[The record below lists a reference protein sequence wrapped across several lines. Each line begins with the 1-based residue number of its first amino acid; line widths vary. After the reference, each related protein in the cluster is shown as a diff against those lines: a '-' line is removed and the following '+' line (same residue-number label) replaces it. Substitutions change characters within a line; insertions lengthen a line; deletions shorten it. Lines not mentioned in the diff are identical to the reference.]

1 VIELADSRATL
12 VRYQAFAW
20 WGLALVGQAIS
31 LRLIDAGPRLHYQHY
46 KLLSRT
52 PDENLLLALVLVQGI
67 IVLSALV
74 RRWSSIR
81 TVAARLFRPWQLL
94 LLGAV
99 FVLPAAAV
107 SADPAFMALEF
118 LFASF
123 MQALNLATVVLAIA
137 ALPDEWLVSF
147 RQRRMDALLGV
158 AESTACGQS
167 APRVDRF
174 ALSIA
179 AWVVLVAALLAV
191 FSYQRHPHITDEVAY
206 ILHAR
211 FLASGALTLPAPPVP
226 EAFTFYLMESSDSR
240 WYASTPPGWPAL
252 LAVGVR
258 LGVPWLVNPLLGGV
272 NILLAYLLIWG
283 LYQRRTARIALL
295 LLAASPWFVFMAM
308 NFMTHSFSLTCAL
321 AAAVLVLQA
330 RRTGAVHWAAL
341 AGVMLGIGSLIRPL
355 DGLIVAALMGL
366 WALGLGGRRLTVP
379 AIVALGV
386 GTLLTGALVLPY
398 NYALTGDAL
407 SFPLNAYVDTHF
419 GAGRNGFGFGPEKG
433 FGWALDPNPGH
444 SPMDALIN
452 ANLNGHS
459 LNTEL
464 FGWSTGSLLLAAIA
478 IVAGRLPRS
487 DRLMVVVMLV
497 VFAAYFFYY
506 YSGGPDFGAR
516 YWYTMLIPLVVLTV
530 KGMRTLADRLS
541 TLGVTQAESR
551 VLAAVGLL
559 ALLALVNY
567 FPWRAT
573 DKYYHFWGMRPDVR
587 ELAAKYDFGRSL
599 VLIRG
604 KSHPDYTSAAVYNPL
619 DLNADAP
626 VYAWAPDAQV
636 RSALLAAY
644 PDRPVWTLDGPTIT
658 GRGYEIAERPAATG
672 PESPAP

>member
-1 VIELADSRATL
+1 MTALTGLRAVSTHPI
-12 VRYQAFAW
+12 AFAW
-20 WGLALVGQAIS
+20 LGLALVGQAIS

-46 KLLSRT
+46 KLLART
-52 PDENLLLALVLVQGI
+52 PIENLLLAFVLVQA
-67 IVLSALV
+67 VVVAFTLL
-74 RRWSSIR
+74 RRWPAVHTR
-81 TVAARLFRPWQLL
+81 LARLFRPWQWLL
-94 LLGAV
+94 LAAV
-99 FVLPAAAV
+99 VVLPAAAV
-107 SADPAFMALEF
+107 SADPAFTALEF

-123 MQALNLATVVLAIA
+123 VQLLNLATMALAVA
-137 ALPDEWLVSF
+137 ALPEAWLAGFS
-147 RQRRMDALLGV
+147 QRADALLGP
-158 AESTACGQS
+158 AKETASSPS

-174 ALSIA
+174 ALIIA
-179 AWVVLVAALLAV
+179 GWVVLVAALLAV

-206 ILHAR
+206 VMHAR

-226 EAFTFYLMESSDSR
+226 EAFTFYLMEVTSGR

-272 NILLAYLLIWG
+272 NVLLAYLLVWG
-283 LYQRRTARIALL
+283 LYQRRAARIALL
-295 LLAASPWFVFMAM
+295 LLAVSPWFVFMAM
-308 NFMTHSFSLTCAL
+308 NFMTHTLSLTCAL

-330 RRTGAVHWAAL
+330 RRTGAARWAAL
-341 AGVMLGIGSLIRPL
+341 AGVMLGLGSLIRPL
-355 DGLIVAALMGL
+355 DGLIIAALVGL
-366 WALGLGGRRLTVP
+366 WALGLGGKRLTLP
-379 AIVALGV
+379 AIAALGV

-398 NYALTGDAL
+398 NRALTGDAL

-419 GAGRNGFGFGPEKG
+419 GMGRNGFGFGPEKG

-444 SPMDALIN
+444 SPVDALIN

-478 IVAGRLPRS
+478 LVAGRLSRS
-487 DRLMVVVMLV
+487 DRLMVAVMLA
-497 VFAAYFFYY
+497 VFTAYFFYY

-516 YWYTMLIPLVVLTV
+516 YWYAMVIPLVALTV
-530 KGMRTLADRLS
+530 RGMQILGDRLAAS
-541 TLGVTQAESR
+541 GVTQAESR

-587 ELAAKYDFGRSL
+587 ELAAEHDLGRSL

-604 KSHPDYTSAAVYNPL
+604 ESHPDYTSAAVYNPL
-619 DLNADAP
+619 DLHADAP
-626 VYAWAPDAQV
+626 VYAWAPDDRTRA
-636 RSALLAAY
+636 ALLAAY

-658 GRGYEIAERPAATG
+658 GRGYEVAEQPVPAGPEPAA
-672 PESPAP
+672 P